1 MVIITPEKWGA
12 SIGSA
17 TVIQDFVCD
26 PALNHA
32 DGSCDD
38 PGGADDPELA
48 QARSE
53 AAAVGAE
60 RRYGGLAGLE
70 LLIG

>member
-26 PALNHA
+26 PGLNHA